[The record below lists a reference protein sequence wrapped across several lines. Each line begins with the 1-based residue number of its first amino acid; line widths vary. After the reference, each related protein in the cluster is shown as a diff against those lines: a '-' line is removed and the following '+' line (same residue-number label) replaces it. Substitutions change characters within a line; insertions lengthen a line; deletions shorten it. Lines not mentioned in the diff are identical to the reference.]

1 MKSTVDELIDE
12 LYEMVDRAWSLPLS
26 GGRAVLDGEEVKQ
39 ILDEIREAL
48 PQESRQARAIVADRN
63 QIIADARKEAEDIV
77 RRAEERAKTMIHH
90 DEIVKQA
97 QAQANEIIT
106 QANAKSRERLRVT
119 NEYVDN
125 LMRRTDEALSE
136 NLAELRNA
144 RKGIKAAQRS
154 GQ

>member
-1 MKSTVDELIDE
+1 M
-12 LYEMVDRAWSLPLS
+12 
-26 GGRAVLDGEEVKQ
+26 DGEEVKQ

-77 RRAEERAKTMIHH
+77 RRAEERAKTMINH

-125 LMRRTDEALSE
+125 LMRRTDAVSYTHLDVYKRQ
-136 NLAELRNA
+136 A
-144 RKGIKAAQRS
+144 
-154 GQ
+154 